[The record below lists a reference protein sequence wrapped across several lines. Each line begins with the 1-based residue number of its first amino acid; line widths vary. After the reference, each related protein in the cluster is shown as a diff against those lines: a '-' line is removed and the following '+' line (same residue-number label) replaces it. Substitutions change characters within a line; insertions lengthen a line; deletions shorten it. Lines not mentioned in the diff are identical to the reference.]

1 MFCGSHCLY
10 ALSWALTVDMKIR
23 LELLAATITVCYV
36 DGPNIS
42 LLNNPQILMIT
53 CFLSSYLTALAIEV
67 GFPCVSALYLL
78 GVKVQSG
85 SVCAY
90 ILGSRVFFLSK
101 ESPFFDHN
109 FVGFCTASMTTCG
122 QKWKKGVLIV
132 L

>member
-1 MFCGSHCLY
+1 
-10 ALSWALTVDMKIR
+10 
-23 LELLAATITVCYV
+23 
-36 DGPNIS
+36 
-42 LLNNPQILMIT
+42 MIT

-122 QKWKKGVLIV
+122 QKWKKGVLVV